1 MTKIKTLSTTALL
14 FLAVA
19 APVLAEEGGALDSRK
34 RLEPIS
40 SADREKADTIS
51 RMREREATE
60 PGDFAVTGGESDT
73 SRAWNPTDQV
83 APGTSNAPC
92 GTCGGE

>member
-1 MTKIKTLSTTALL
+1 MSKIKTLSTTALL

-19 APVLAEEGGALDSRK
+19 APVLAEEGGTLESRK

-51 RMREREATE
+51 RVREREATE
-60 PGDFAVTGGESDT
+60 PGDFAVTDGFSG
-73 SRAWNPTDQV
+73 RARSSIGQV
-83 APGTSNAPC
+83 APGTSNSPA
-92 GTCGGE
+92 GNAAGE